1 MKGRL
6 RFGLLS
12 MLCILAAAGS
22 SAWGEW
28 ELLGSVPEARFTYD
42 MTVTPEAVYMTLGDS
57 LDNALGLYRCERATG
72 EMEFLGR
79 PGEPLL
85 GLHVAGEND
94 EHIWLGSDDVGFL
107 WYSSDGGTTWS
118 QRDEVV
124 DYSGL
129 YAVTGSR
136 SGDRLYISPMH
147 GFCFQSSRDL
157 GENWIS
163 YGDCAEGF
171 PYPTLAMEAD
181 VFDRDRAYSVT
192 VHGPVGLLLVLET
205 TDQGNSWDADFIYGT
220 DAAFYSIYPSP
231 FVTGDVTVVD
241 AYGEVFQRL
250 DGEWTELVPGAD
262 FNTAYGIVQPVWDGG
277 ALWAAGRVASG
288 RIYVR
293 RREAGATEWEH
304 WVGGLPAVYDGA
316 YVHRARLWACPS
328 NGDVFLSLGSDGLWT
343 WRSPTSSMEQLRL
356 REESVWARAHP
367 NPARGSVH
375 LRVSNVP
382 DGCFNLALY
391 DVRGRRLLTRV
402 GLAIEGSWN
411 WTWDGRTASGPHA
424 PAGVYLLKLSA
435 KTGRVLASNKVFWLG
450 Q

>member
-1 MKGRL
+1 MEWTR
-6 RFGLLS
+6 RFGLLA

-28 ELLGSVPEARFTYD
+28 ELMGSVPEARFTYD

-72 EMEFLGR
+72 EMEFVGR

-94 EHIWLGSDDVGFL
+94 EHIWVGSDDMGFL
-107 WYSSDGGTTWS
+107 WYSSNGGTTWI
-118 QRDEVV
+118 QRDGVLDV
-124 DYSGL
+124 AGL
-129 YAVTGSR
+129 YAVAGSQEGGR
-136 SGDRLYISPMH
+136 VYIS
-147 GFCFQSSRDL
+147 GLAGTCFQSSQDL
-157 GENWIS
+157 GETWTS
-163 YGDCAEGF
+163 WGYCEEDGPAG
-171 PYPTLAMEAD
+171 TLALEVD
-181 VFDRDRAYSVT
+181 HFNWDRAYAAS
-192 VHGPVGLLLVLET
+192 HGGPTGELLVIET
-205 TDQGNSWDADFIYGT
+205 TDHGSTWHIDFVYVT
-220 DAAFYSIYPSP
+220 DAAFYSVYPSP
-231 FVTGDVTVVD
+231 FITGELTIVTDTGR
-241 AYGEVFQRL
+241 VFQKIQ
-250 DGEWTELVPGAD
+250 GKWTELVPGAD

-293 RREAGATEWEH
+293 RREAGASGWEH
-304 WVGGLPAVYDGA
+304 WVNGLPAVYDGA

-343 WRSPTSSMEQLRL
+343 WGSPTSSMEQLRL

-382 DGCFNLALY
+382 DGCFNLA
-391 DVRGRRLLTRV
+391 
-402 GLAIEGSWN
+402 
-411 WTWDGRTASGPHA
+411 
-424 PAGVYLLKLSA
+424 
-435 KTGRVLASNKVFWLG
+435 
-450 Q
+450 